1 MPGNFKFGNKSEQSE
16 KREWKKNYDFFDDEN
31 PVFFEWGNKV
41 IKISRD
47 SWSSDK
53 GKGEGVRL
61 QPGYINKKGEWFGR
75 TRTNKNVKIEGIK
88 GGEDL
93 VGQIVKVEITA
104 AQDFGLVGQIKK

>member
-53 GKGEGVRL
+53 GKGGGVRL
-61 QPGYINKKGEWFGR
+61 QPGYINKKGEWSPSF
-75 TRTNKNVKIEGIK
+75 K
-88 GGEDL
+88 GKYPVPPITLPMTDDEEL
-93 VGQIVKVEITA
+93 VTSFFKTIWAKFFPEE
-104 AQDFGLVGQIKK
+104 